1 MRKVLD
7 YPCID
12 RSKIDTVK
20 YLIERIAESG
30 NQNFQQDLQQLNR
43 ITGKTH
49 TETEFFEYWGWTD
62 LDALAEQALLPEP
75 SCVRDLSREE
85 LQQII
90 SVIKAAMLALDDHK
104 AEYYIELLHKS
115 LPLTDVQRY
124 IRLED
129 DAETIVGNMLDAVAR
144 SVILL

>member
-1 MRKVLD
+1 MRNVFD
-7 YPCID
+7 YPRID

-20 YLIERIAESG
+20 HLIDCIAKGG

-62 LDALAEQALLPEP
+62 LDALAEQALLPEAP
-75 SCVRDLSREE
+75 CVRDLSKEE

-104 AEYYIELLHKS
+104 AEYYMELLHKS
-115 LPLTDVQRY
+115 LPLADVQRY

-129 DAETIVGNMLDAVAR
+129 DNETIAGNMLNAAAR

>member
-1 MRKVLD
+1 MVKRL
-7 YPCID
+7 ID
-12 RSKIDTVK
+12 R
-20 YLIERIAESG
+20 IAKGG

-62 LDALAEQALLPEP
+62 LDALAEQALLPEAP
-75 SCVRDLSREE
+75 CVRDLSKEE

-90 SVIKAAMLALDDHK
+90 SVIKAAMLSLNDHK

-115 LPLTDVQRY
+115 LPLADVQHY
-124 IRLED
+124 IRLEE
-129 DAETIVGNMLDAVAR
+129 DAETIADNMLDAAAC